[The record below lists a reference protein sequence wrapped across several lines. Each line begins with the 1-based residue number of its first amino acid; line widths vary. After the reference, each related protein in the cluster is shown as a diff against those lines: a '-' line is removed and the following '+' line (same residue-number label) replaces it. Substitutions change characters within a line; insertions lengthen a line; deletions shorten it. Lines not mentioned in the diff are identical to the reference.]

1 MTTTFTFRL
10 DETVKQEAE
19 TLFAELGLNM
29 STALNAFLK
38 TAIREQGIPFPM
50 SLDLSTIPPRFRKNL
65 TREEILQELQ
75 EAEASVTTDNTFSLE
90 EAFSEVYA
98 IIDEAKKRRTKV
110 A

>member
-50 SLDLSTIPPRFRKNL
+50 SLDLSTIPPGFRKIY
-65 TREEILQELQ
+65 TAEELAERLRQ
-75 EAEASVTTDNTFSLE
+75 AEADVEAGKVATHEEVFAEAYRIIE
-90 EAFSEVYA
+90 EAKLRKTS
-98 IIDEAKKRRTKV
+98 
-110 A
+110 

>member
-19 TLFAELGLNM
+19 TLFTELGLNM

-38 TAIREQGIPFPM
+38 TAIREQGMPFPM
-50 SLDLSTIPPRFRKNL
+50 SLNLSSVPPNFRKKL
-65 TREEILQELQ
+65 THEEILQELQ
-75 EAEASVTTDNTFSLE
+75 EAEASVAIDGTLSRE

-98 IIDEAKKRRTKV
+98 VIDEAKNGV
-110 A
+110 LG